1 MSAPASLYDFL
12 ADEVGRLRLLV
23 AMLQAENQLLRK
35 QPRAEFDL
43 SADSEIPALC
53 RKQAG

>member
-1 MSAPASLYDFL
+1 MRPASLYDYL

-23 AMLQAENQLLRK
+23 ATLQAENQLLRR
-35 QPRAEFDL
+35 QRAEFDL